1 MSDMEIYAD
10 GFDGFQELLK
20 ELEKKTDVKNVLKV
34 LESGAKE
41 FIEDVRALPRPRSRM
56 MAPGYTHL
64 LDEVT
69 YQASKEEVLTGWRKY
84 YGPMVENG
92 TIKMDAQE
100 HMRPTFE
107 KNKER
112 YYGNM
117 QKKIFG

>member
-1 MSDMEIYAD
+1 MSDMEIYTD

-64 LDEVT
+64 LDGVT
-69 YQASKEEVLTGWRKY
+69 YQTSKGEVLTGWSKY

>member
-1 MSDMEIYAD
+1 MSDMEIYTD

-20 ELEKKTDVKNVLKV
+20 EFEKKTDVKNVLKV

-69 YQASKEEVLTGWRKY
+69 YQTSKGEVLTGWSKY
-84 YGPMVENG
+84 YGQMVENG

-100 HMRPTFE
+100 HMRPTFK

>member
-1 MSDMEIYAD
+1 MSDMEVYTD

-20 ELEKKTDVKNVLKV
+20 EFEKKTDVKNVLKV

-64 LDEVT
+64 LDGVT
-69 YQASKEEVLTGWRKY
+69 YQTSKGEVLTGWNKY

-100 HMRPTFE
+100 HMRPTFK

>member
-1 MSDMEIYAD
+1 MSDMEIYTD

-20 ELEKKTDVKNVLKV
+20 EFEKKTDVKNVLKV

-64 LDEVT
+64 LDGVT
-69 YQASKEEVLTGWRKY
+69 YQTSKGEVLTGWSKY

-92 TIKMDAQE
+92 TIKMDDQE
-100 HMRPTFE
+100 HMRPTFK

>member
-1 MSDMEIYAD
+1 MSDMEIYTD

-20 ELEKKTDVKNVLKV
+20 EFEKKTDVKNVLKV

-64 LDEVT
+64 LDGVT
-69 YQASKEEVLTGWRKY
+69 YQTSKEEVLTGWRKY

>member
-1 MSDMEIYAD
+1 MSDMEIYTD

-20 ELEKKTDVKNVLKV
+20 EFEKKTDIKNVLKV

-41 FIEDVRALPRPRSRM
+41 FIEDVRALPKPRSRM

-69 YQASKEEVLTGWRKY
+69 YQISKEEVLTGWSKY

-100 HMRPTFE
+100 HMRPIFE

>member
-1 MSDMEIYAD
+1 MSDMEIYTD

-69 YQASKEEVLTGWRKY
+69 YQTSKEEVLTGWRKY

>member
-1 MSDMEIYAD
+1 MSDMEIYTD

-20 ELEKKTDVKNVLKV
+20 EFEKKMDVKNVLKV

-64 LDEVT
+64 LDGVT
-69 YQASKEEVLTGWRKY
+69 YQTSKGEVLTGWSKY

-92 TIKMDAQE
+92 TIKMDDQE
-100 HMRPTFE
+100 HMRPTFK

>member
-1 MSDMEIYAD
+1 MSDMEIYTD

-20 ELEKKTDVKNVLKV
+20 EFEKKTDVKNVLKV

-64 LDEVT
+64 LDGVT
-69 YQASKEEVLTGWRKY
+69 YQTSKGEVLAGWSKY

-100 HMRPTFE
+100 HMRPTFK

>member
-1 MSDMEIYAD
+1 MSDMEIYTD

-20 ELEKKTDVKNVLKV
+20 ELEKKMDVKNVLKV

-64 LDEVT
+64 LDGVT
-69 YQASKEEVLTGWRKY
+69 YQTSKGEVLTGWSKY